1 MSLSSH
7 ECGGRSGHPE
17 DSQIPVRE
25 SGKFVRPD
33 HLKSGVVIG
42 QLDGL
47 VDRHADEVGP
57 PRLAG
62 PLRCDESDRRPLTS
76 KQTEKT
82 RDEGF
87 RREAP
92 WVLSDEGELKG
103 IDYRCLGVGPPRDE
117 ATDLS
122 VEASREEIGPHR
134 CSA

>member
-7 ECGGRSGHPE
+7 ECGGRTGYPE

-25 SGKFVRPD
+25 SGKLVRPD
-33 HLKSGVVIG
+33 RLKSGVVIG

-57 PRLAG
+57 SRLAG

-87 RREAP
+87 WREAP
-92 WVLSDEGELKG
+92 WVLSG
-103 IDYRCLGVGPPRDE
+103 
-117 ATDLS
+117 
-122 VEASREEIGPHR
+122 
-134 CSA
+134 

>member
-7 ECGGRSGHPE
+7 ECGGRTGYPE

-25 SGKFVRPD
+25 FGKLVRPD
-33 HLKSGVVIG
+33 RLKSGVVVG

-47 VDRHADEVGP
+47 VDHHADEIGP

-62 PLRCDESDRRPLTS
+62 PLRSNESDRCSLTS

-87 RREAP
+87 WREAP
-92 WVLSDEGELKG
+92 RVLSG
-103 IDYRCLGVGPPRDE
+103 
-117 ATDLS
+117 
-122 VEASREEIGPHR
+122 
-134 CSA
+134 